1 MVSKLNSDRKAGEGA
16 GQAIGR
22 IYGKIGFGG
31 LWNGLPV
38 RIFMIGT
45 LTAFQWLIYDSFKVY
60 LGVSCPTRKSLWFKL
75 TIPTAPY
82 DWRSLRIYGMRLRR
96 YHDCMKLMTQG
107 GVVTVNRRAAVRGIE
122 ELGDMLKSVA
132 KHCLQG
138 KSRRV
143 EMEFWHDH
151 PKACASCAYLVSSL
165 MLYTDPN
172 MA

>member
-60 LGVSCPTRKSLWFKL
+60 LGVSSFPGEGWRAVTDKCLATH
-75 TIPTAPY
+75 Y
-82 DWRSLRIYGMRLRR
+82 WRSLSASNLR
-96 YHDCMKLMTQG
+96 H
-107 GVVTVNRRAAVRGIE
+107 
-122 ELGDMLKSVA
+122 GDTSRHQTSDA
-132 KHCLQG
+132 K
-138 KSRRV
+138 
-143 EMEFWHDH
+143 D
-151 PKACASCAYLVSSL
+151 
-165 MLYTDPN
+165 
-172 MA
+172 